1 MFLGGISLVKGWDEV
16 HVSIWASMQGDKLAF
31 VSKKGEKVRVFD
43 VSHIHKM
50 PVCVPL

>member
-1 MFLGGISLVKGWDEV
+1 
-16 HVSIWASMQGDKLAF
+16 MQGDKLAF

-50 PVCVPL
+50 PVNLCMLLRKTFL